1 MVVTDQ
7 LWTLK
12 AALDWIAEFLAEKGD
27 GAPRRSAEWI
37 MSAVTNLSRLE
48 LYAYF
53 DRPLSME
60 ERSALRLAV
69 RERAKGK
76 PLQYVTGEMPF
87 RHIVLKV
94 ESGVFVP
101 RPETEILV
109 EEGLEFL
116 KAKCGDSPVVLD
128 LCTGSGCV
136 GCSVAYEFPQASV
149 FAVDISQNAVRVARE
164 NARRL
169 ALAGRIEFF
178 HGDLMCPLSESLAG
192 RVDAILANPPY
203 IPTSDIANLPGEVR
217 DFEPEVALD
226 GGSDGLV
233 TARRIIAESPRWLRP
248 GGLLAMELD
257 EKRVEAALGAMDKY
271 YEESRIR
278 SDLAGRDRIVIGY
291 LRRGA
296 GSKAGDERRRLS

>member
-1 MVVTDQ
+1 MVEADR

-12 AALDWIAEFLAEKGD
+12 AALDWIVEFLAEKGD

-60 ERSALRLAV
+60 ERSALRFAV
-69 RERAKGK
+69 RQRAEGK

-87 RHIVLKV
+87 RHMVLKV

-101 RPETEILV
+101 RPETELLV

-116 KAKCGDSPVVLD
+116 KAKCGDSPIVLD

-136 GCSVAYEFPQASV
+136 GCAVAYELPQASV
-149 FAVDISQNAVRVARE
+149 FAVDISPNAVRVARE

-169 ALAGRIEFF
+169 GLTGRVEFF
-178 HGDLMCPLSESLAG
+178 HGDLTRPLPEFLAD

-203 IPTSDIANLPGEVR
+203 IPTSDLANLPKEVR

-233 TARRIIAESPRWLRP
+233 TARRIIAESLKWLRP

-257 EKRVEAALGAMDKY
+257 ERRVEVALGAMDKW

-278 SDLAGRDRIVIGY
+278 SDLAGRDRIAIGY